1 MLVRGLKIV
10 LFFLLFAFSSL
21 GYASQLETGDSLLV
35 EDIVKEEEI
44 KVEFDTLLVEE
55 EYLDSISENKL
66 TLSRKE
72 KRKQKVK
79 EPFLPN
85 PQKATWYAIACPGLG
100 QIYNRSYWKLPIVY
114 GGVLAFT
121 YLISW
126 NGRMYNDYRNAYYD
140 IIDDNPATD
149 SYLDI
154 LPNYGGAPEEKQR
167 WTNTLKTRT
176 TSYRRSRDLSIFGG
190 VALYV
195 VSVIDAFVDAHLYD
209 FEVSDDLSFRV
220 EPVFESYSID
230 SYRPSVG
237 VQCCLKF
244 K

>member
-1 MLVRGLKIV
+1 MLLRDLKIV
-10 LFFLLFAFSSL
+10 LLFVFFAFSFGS
-21 GYASQLETGDSLLV
+21 YASKLETVDSLSV
-35 EDIVKEEEI
+35 EEDLQEVIVKA
-44 KVEFDTLLVEE
+44 EFDTLLIVDEQPVK
-55 EYLDSISENKL
+55 SSENKL
-66 TLSRKE
+66 SLSRRE
-72 KRKQKVK
+72 KRSSVK

-85 PQKATWYAIACPGLG
+85 FQKATWYAIVCPGLG

-126 NGRMYNDYRNAYYD
+126 NGRMYNDYRNAYFD
-140 IIDDNPATD
+140 ISDDDPTTD
-149 SYLDI
+149 SYLD
-154 LPNYGGAPEEKQR
+154 LSPNYKGTPEEKQKL
-167 WTNTLKTRT
+167 TNSLKTKT
-176 TSYRRSRDLSIFGG
+176 TSYRRARDLSIFGS

-209 FEVSDDLSFRV
+209 FEVSNDLSFRV
-220 EPVFESYSID
+220 EPVIENYSIY

>member
-1 MLVRGLKIV
+1 MLLRDLKIV
-10 LFFLLFAFSSL
+10 LLFVFFAFSFGS
-21 GYASQLETGDSLLV
+21 YASKLETVDSLSV
-35 EDIVKEEEI
+35 EEDLQEVIVKA
-44 KVEFDTLLVEE
+44 EFDTLLIVDEQPVE
-55 EYLDSISENKL
+55 SSENKL
-66 TLSRKE
+66 SLSRRE
-72 KRKQKVK
+72 KRSSVK

-85 PQKATWYAIACPGLG
+85 PQKATWYAIVCPGLG

-126 NGRMYNDYRNAYYD
+126 NGRMYNDYRNAYFD
-140 IIDDNPATD
+140 ISDDDPTTD
-149 SYLDI
+149 SYLDFS
-154 LPNYGGAPEEKQR
+154 PNYKGTPEEKQKL
-167 WTNTLKTRT
+167 TNSLKTKT
-176 TSYRRSRDLSIFGG
+176 TSYRRARDLSIFGS

-209 FEVSDDLSFRV
+209 FEVSNDLSFRV
-220 EPVFESYSID
+220 EPVIENYSIY

>member
-1 MLVRGLKIV
+1 MLFVFI
-10 LFFLLFAFSSL
+10 AFSFGS
-21 GYASQLETGDSLLV
+21 YASKLETVDSLSV
-35 EDIVKEEEI
+35 EEDLQEVVVKA
-44 KVEFDTLLVEE
+44 EFDTLLIVDEQPVE
-55 EYLDSISENKL
+55 SSENKL
-66 TLSRKE
+66 SLSRRE
-72 KRKQKVK
+72 KRSSVK

-85 PQKATWYAIACPGLG
+85 PQKATWYAIVCPGLG

-126 NGRMYNDYRNAYYD
+126 NGRMYNDYRNAYFD
-140 IIDDNPATD
+140 ISDDDPTTD
-149 SYLDI
+149 SYLD
-154 LPNYGGAPEEKQR
+154 LSPNYKGTLEEKQKL
-167 WTNTLKTRT
+167 TNSLKTKT
-176 TSYRRSRDLSIFGG
+176 TSYRRARDLSIFGS

-209 FEVSDDLSFRV
+209 FEVSNDLSFRV
-220 EPVFESYSID
+220 EPVIENYSIY